1 LGMVDKILIVDDDDD
16 LRSELVSLLEGY
28 EVVEA
33 GSGESALNILKKANE
48 ISLVILDVMM
58 PGLNGLDVLAQI
70 KKDNPRI
77 KVIILTGHSSKD
89 TAIEAL
95 KSRADDYIE
104 KPIFIDRIKEAVE
117 KFIDAPVSD
126 AGSMPLDLK
135 GKIEKIKRFV
145 ERNCYKKTTL
155 QEAAKSIYVSAKYLS
170 RIFKE
175 QAGIGFNEY
184 KLKIKMAV
192 AKELLGKTTFN
203 VNQVSE
209 KLGYENTES
218 FIRQFK
224 KLVKLTPTEFRKKAL
239 KKRTLKRTGKR
250 SRG

>member
-1 LGMVDKILIVDDDDD
+1 MADKILIVDDDDD

-33 GSGESALNILKKANE
+33 GSGELALNILKKANE

-104 KPIFIDRIKEAVE
+104 
-117 KFIDAPVSD
+117 
-126 AGSMPLDLK
+126 
-135 GKIEKIKRFV
+135 
-145 ERNCYKKTTL
+145 
-155 QEAAKSIYVSAKYLS
+155 
-170 RIFKE
+170 
-175 QAGIGFNEY
+175 
-184 KLKIKMAV
+184 
-192 AKELLGKTTFN
+192 
-203 VNQVSE
+203 
-209 KLGYENTES
+209 
-218 FIRQFK
+218 
-224 KLVKLTPTEFRKKAL
+224 
-239 KKRTLKRTGKR
+239 
-250 SRG
+250 